1 MQTEKIIV
9 KNKGE
14 GAAEVLNTVVK
25 FAGDLNL
32 DRKSS
37 LRLRLLAEEALG
49 MLKSITGDF
58 EAEFWIENNVDKVC
72 LMHFI
77 ASAKMNYD
85 KKKELLKTASDKKNS
100 AAKGVMGRIREFIEN
115 GIYSFDSISGKV
127 VNYGNRVFMY
137 GSTGKVDM
145 DNLAIDSCVQVWSME
160 MYKKSLDEV
169 REDDEAAE
177 EAWDELD
184 KSIVANL
191 ADDIKVGVSG
201 NKVELLI
208 EKSF

>member
-14 GAAEVLNTVVK
+14 GAAEALDMVIK
-25 FAGDLNL
+25 FAGDLEL

-58 EAEFWIENNVDKVC
+58 EAEFWLENKIDKIC
-72 LMHFI
+72 IMHFI
-77 ASAKMNYD
+77 ASAKMNFD

-115 GIYSFDSISGKV
+115 GMYNLDSISGKV
-127 VNYGNRVFMY
+127 VNYGNRIFMY

-145 DNLAIDSCVQVWSME
+145 DNMALDSCVHVWSME
-160 MYKKSLDEV
+160 MYKKSLDHAKK
-169 REDDEAAE
+169 DDEDAE

-201 NKVELLI
+201 NKVELMI

>member
-14 GAAEVLNTVVK
+14 GAAEALDMVIK
-25 FAGDLNL
+25 FAGDLEL

-58 EAEFWIENNVDKVC
+58 EAEFWLENKIDKIC
-72 LMHFI
+72 IMHFI
-77 ASAKMNYD
+77 ASAKMNFD

-115 GIYSFDSISGKV
+115 GMYNLDSISGKV
-127 VNYGNRVFMY
+127 VNYGNRIFMY

-145 DNLAIDSCVQVWSME
+145 DNMALDSCVHIWSME
-160 MYKKSLDEV
+160 MYKKVSIMQKKMTRMPRKHGMSLTS
-169 REDDEAAE
+169 R
-177 EAWDELD
+177 L
-184 KSIVANL
+184 
-191 ADDIKVGVSG
+191 
-201 NKVELLI
+201 
-208 EKSF
+208 